1 MSQMVDI
8 AQISLLRRASSA
20 RDTAWRRIRL
30 WLVVGDLLVLTLA
43 FTLAYALR
51 FWTGWEIFQPGAM
64 RPGFYA
70 GVTLLFVPGWI
81 GLFALY
87 GLYNLRHLFHGS
99 QEYALVFNASLLG
112 VVMVIVISFLIPSFV
127 IARAWLLLA
136 WTLTVLL
143 VSGWRFGARR
153 YVYAQRHKGALMER
167 TVIIGANAEG
177 RAVAEHLSSWAGS
190 GAQIVGFID
199 EQLPLGSEVLR
210 GVPVIGSATALQT
223 LIEQHRI
230 DVAIVADTAIVRDR
244 LPTIVGAME
253 SLQQLD
259 VRLAPGLFEL
269 LTTGVRVQEQ
279 GGVNLLALNKTRIT
293 GLHAFTK
300 MMLDC
305 MGALIGLTLL
315 APFFVLIAI
324 AVYLDSGGPVI
335 YRRRVVGV
343 GKVPFDAFK
352 FRTMHTNG
360 DALLSDAQ
368 RQELRET
375 GKLKHDPRI
384 TRVGRYLRKAS
395 IDELPQLVNVLL
407 GQMSLVGPRMLT
419 VEELSHF
426 GRWQHNLLTVRPGL
440 TGLWQISGRSDL
452 GYEDRVRLDMHYIR
466 NYSIWLDLS
475 IILRTVPSL
484 ISGKGA
490 Y

>member
-1 MSQMVDI
+1 MT
-8 AQISLLRRASSA
+8 LPRRALTP

-30 WLVVGDLLVLTLA
+30 CLVVGDLLALAVA

-51 FWTGWEIFQPGAM
+51 FWTGWDFFQEGAM

-70 GVTLLFVPGWI
+70 GVTLVFVPFWI

-87 GLYNLRHLFHGS
+87 GLYNPRRLFHGS

-112 VVMVIVISFLIPSFV
+112 VVMVVVFSFLIPSFV

-136 WTLTVLL
+136 WLLTVAS
-143 VSGWRFGARR
+143 VTSWRFIARR
-153 YVYAQRHKGALMER
+153 YVYSLRHKGRLMER

-199 EQLPLGSEVLR
+199 EQLPIGSEVL
-210 GVPVIGSATALQT
+210 GGMPVIGPASAIQSI
-223 LIEQHRI
+223 IEQHHI
-230 DVAIVADTAIVRDR
+230 DVAIVADTAIVRER
-244 LPTIVGAME
+244 LPMIVGAME

-300 MMLDC
+300 MLLDRG
-305 MGALIGLTLL
+305 GALIGLVAL
-315 APFFVLIAI
+315 APLFVLIAI

-343 GKVPFDAFK
+343 GKIPFDAFK
-352 FRTMHTNG
+352 FRTMHRNG
-360 DALLSDAQ
+360 DALLTDAQ

-375 GKLKHDPRI
+375 GKLKVDPRI

-395 IDELPQLVNVLL
+395 IDELPQLLNVLF

-484 ISGKGA
+484 LSGKGA

>member
-1 MSQMVDI
+1 
-8 AQISLLRRASSA
+8 
-20 RDTAWRRIRL
+20 
-30 WLVVGDLLVLTLA
+30 
-43 FTLAYALR
+43 
-51 FWTGWEIFQPGAM
+51 
-64 RPGFYA
+64 
-70 GVTLLFVPGWI
+70 
-81 GLFALY
+81 
-87 GLYNLRHLFHGS
+87 
-99 QEYALVFNASLLG
+99 
-112 VVMVIVISFLIPSFV
+112 
-127 IARAWLLLA
+127 
-136 WTLTVLL
+136 
-143 VSGWRFGARR
+143 
-153 YVYAQRHKGALMER
+153 MER

-199 EQLPLGSEVLR
+199 DHVPMGTEVLR
-210 GVPVIGSATALQT
+210 GMPVIGSASGIQSI
-223 LIEQHRI
+223 IEQHCI
-230 DVAIVADTAIVRDR
+230 DVAIVADTALVRER

-279 GGVNLLALNKTRIT
+279 AGVNLLALNKTRIT

-305 MGALIGLTLL
+305 IGALLGLLVL
-315 APFFVLIAI
+315 APFLVLIAL

-343 GKVPFDAFK
+343 GKIPFDAFK
-352 FRTMHTNG
+352 FRTMHRNG
-360 DALLSDAQ
+360 DALLTDAQ
-368 RQELRET
+368 RLELRET
-375 GKLKHDPRI
+375 GKLKDDPRI

-419 VEELSHF
+419 AEELSHF

-466 NYSIWLDLS
+466 NYSIWLDLA

-484 ISGKGA
+484 LSGKGA